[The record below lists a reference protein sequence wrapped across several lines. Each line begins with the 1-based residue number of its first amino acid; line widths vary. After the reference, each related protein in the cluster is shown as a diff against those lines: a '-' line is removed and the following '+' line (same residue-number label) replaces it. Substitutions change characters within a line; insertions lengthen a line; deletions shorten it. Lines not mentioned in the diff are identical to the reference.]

1 MCLAVA
7 LVATPVAAETLAG
20 RPTVIDGNT
29 FEIASKRVRLFG
41 IDAPE
46 ASQTCNR
53 DGQRWACGHA
63 AAEQLRG
70 LIGDAALACSG
81 AELDVYGRLIAVCSL
96 GGADLNQAMVANG
109 WAVAFRRYSD
119 RYVADEARA
128 RAGKLGLWSSD
139 FEPPQQYRAEER
151 QAGNNR
157 SRALPRHAAVGP
169 ATTNCLI
176 KGNRNRR
183 GQ

>member
-1 MCLAVA
+1 MS
-7 LVATPVAAETLAG
+7 TPVAAETLAG
-20 RPTVIDGNT
+20 KPSVIDGDT
-29 FEIASKRVRLFG
+29 LEIAGKRVRLFG

-53 DGQRWACGHA
+53 DGQRWACGEA
-63 AAEQLRG
+63 SSERLRG
-70 LIGDAALACSG
+70 LIGNATLACSG
-81 AELDVYGRLIAVCSL
+81 AEVDVYGRLLAVCSL
-96 GGADLNQAMVANG
+96 DGADLNEEMVANG
-109 WAVAFRRYSD
+109 WAIAFRRYSD